1 MEKYAKIFKD
11 LKKSIDELESTKEVL
26 KKKDGE
32 LAQLR

>member
-11 LKKSIDELESTKEVL
+11 LKKSTDELESAKEVL